1 MLSFAVLTI
10 AGAFDRQLPVPD
22 SHFLPFGVCV
32 PEVEGRVLATEGVD
46 DSAIDVFE
54 DAFCSIPLLLGVV
67 EAVFAASGSGG
78 TSGPVLLL
86 RLVLLS
92 AGAWGVGFVFLR
104 GFIPTGRVKDESR
117 RNGRWIGG

>member
-10 AGAFDRQLPVPD
+10 AGAFDRQLPVPE

-32 PEVEGRVLATEGVD
+32 PGVEGLVLATEGVD
-46 DSAIDVFE
+46 DSATDVFD

-67 EAVFAASGSGG
+67 AAVLAASGSDG

-86 RLVLLS
+86 LWSS
-92 AGAWGVGFVFLR
+92 AGAWGLGFVFLR
-104 GFIPTGRVKDESR
+104 GFILTGRVKDVGR
-117 RNGRWIGG
+117 RNGRWRGY